1 MLVKKISRNLANIP
15 QLMAR
20 DIHENSLYIVGALM
34 DPP

>member
-1 MLVKKISRNLANIP
+1 MLVKKIPKNLASIP

-20 DIHENSLYIVGALM
+20 DIREKPLSIVGALM